1 MENNTI
7 NTIHNLIDYQISKFL
22 STEVE
27 LKNTLPKWINEA
39 SSLQLKTVL
48 QKYIGFINQHIKAIE
63 DFITEEQIVMVPSSD
78 PIMLAFINQT
88 DECLSYCKNAE
99 IKDACLLASIQGIN
113 HYKISIYGTAS
124 SFADLLELTKFAAI
138 LHEADINEKHIDD
151 RLTQLAKYEINNKAK
166 SPIAM
171 PK

>member
-27 LKNTLPKWINEA
+27 LKKTLPRWINEA
-39 SSLQLKTVL
+39 SSFQLKTVL
-48 QKYIGFINQHIKAIE
+48 QKYLGFIDQHINAIE
-63 DFITEEQIVMVPSSD
+63 DFITEEQIAMVPSND
-78 PIMLAFINQT
+78 PIMLAFISQT

-99 IKDACLLASIQGIN
+99 IKDACLLASIQGVN

-124 SFADLLELTKFAAI
+124 SFADLLELQKFATI

-151 RLTQLAKYEINNKAK
+151 RLTQLAKYEINVKAK
-166 SPIAM
+166 SPIAI
-171 PK
+171 